1 MFMGVLQFRRQY
13 SWGIWGAFRRTFV
26 CDTIAWA
33 VVAVLIVALWGL
45 GVDAVIPE
53 WLLLSIVA
61 VIGLAVYRWRYGRL

>member
-1 MFMGVLQFRRQY
+1 M
-13 SWGIWGAFRRTFV
+13 IWGAYKRTFV